1 MTKTI
6 CKKKSDSAM
15 ALLTC
20 FTPQDAVDRKLDTTL
35 FQKKTKSGNIKVSM
49 FVENYNHSGE
59 VTSLWDLR
67 VIQYIEQLIS
77 EERYNQL
84 NRVPKL
90 TIDYAEITDLCG
102 IKQRKEAYPRIDDA
116 LNTLAK
122 RTIVINVNGIK
133 RHGCFLAMVDQRKH
147 RETAVDVDI
156 HPEFF
161 ECLLKSQN
169 RDFNPN
175 AYKLGLLASRIYRIL
190 FTYRQKPNDM
200 TKLLL
205 TTLLDNIG
213 VKYWWKEEEL
223 PKKERERRRS
233 TFERAIKEVN
243 DSGVAN
249 IQPTDWKH
257 LRTESDFA
265 KEKVGNYVYYRL
277 KNNSAEIEEQGGC
290 LPDLR
295 GVLAQLDI
303 CKQLKLSD

>member
-1 MTKTI
+1 MNKTTF
-6 CKKKSDSAM
+6 KKKSCSAT
-15 ALLTC
+15 ALLSS
-20 FTPQDAVDRKLDTTL
+20 FTKRDEVAKKQNTTL
-35 FQKKTKSGNIKVSM
+35 FRKKTKSGNIEVSM
-49 FVENYNHSGE
+49 LVENHNHFEE
-59 VTSLWDLR
+59 VMSLWELR

-122 RTIVINVNGIK
+122 RTIRINVNGIS
-133 RHGCFLAMVDQRKH
+133 RQGCFLAMVDQRKH

-169 RDFNPN
+169 RDFNPK

-190 FTYRQKPNDM
+190 FTCRQKAKDM
-200 TKLLL
+200 TTLFL
-205 TTLLDNIG
+205 TTLLDSIG
-213 VKYWWKEEEL
+213 VKYWWTL
-223 PKKERERRRS
+223 PKKEQERTRS
-233 TFERAIKEVN
+233 TFEKAIKELN

-249 IQPTDWKH
+249 IQPRNWKH
-257 LRTESDFA
+257 LTKMADF
-265 KEKVGNYVYYRL
+265 GNRPFTKTFSYRL
-277 KNNSAEIEEQGGC
+277 FANSAEIEEQGGC

>member
-20 FTPQDAVDRKLDTTL
+20 FTPQDAVGRKLDTTL
-35 FQKKTKSGNIKVSM
+35 FQKKTKSGNIEVSM
-49 FVENYNHSGE
+49 LVENHNHSEE
-59 VTSLWDLR
+59 VISLWELR
-67 VIQYIEQLIS
+67 IVQYIEQLIS

-122 RTIVINVNGIK
+122 RIIRINVNDIS
-133 RHGCFLAMVDQRKH
+133 RQGCFLAMVDQRKH

-169 RDFNPN
+169 RDFNPK

-190 FTYRQKPNDM
+190 FTCRQKAKEM
-200 TKLLL
+200 TTLLL
-205 TTLLDNIG
+205 TTLLDSIG
-213 VKYWWKEEEL
+213 VKHWWKREL
-223 PKKERERRRS
+223 PKKERERIRS

-249 IQPTDWKH
+249 IQPTDWSH
-257 LRTESDFA
+257 LRTESDFD
-265 KEKVGNYVYYRL
+265 KKIFGNKVYYRL

>member
-1 MTKTI
+1 MNKTTF
-6 CKKKSDSAM
+6 KKKSCSAT
-15 ALLTC
+15 ALLSS
-20 FTPQDAVDRKLDTTL
+20 FSKRDEVAKKQNTTL
-35 FQKKTKSGNIKVSM
+35 FRKKTKSGNIEVSM
-49 FVENYNHSGE
+49 LVENYNHFEE
-59 VTSLWDLR
+59 VISLWELR

-122 RTIVINVNGIK
+122 RTIRIKVNDII
-133 RHGCFLAMVDQRKH
+133 RQGCFLAMVDQRKH

-169 RDFNPN
+169 RDFNPK

-190 FTYRQKPNDM
+190 FTCRQKAKDM
-200 TKLLL
+200 TTLFLK
-205 TTLLDNIG
+205 TLLDNIG
-213 VKYWWKEEEL
+213 VKYWWSRTL
-223 PKKERERRRS
+223 PKKEQERTRS
-233 TFERAIKEVN
+233 TFEKAIKELN
-243 DSGVAN
+243 DSGVAD
-249 IQPTDWKH
+249 IQPRNWNH
-257 LRTESDFA
+257 LRTESDFD
-265 KEKVGNYVYYRL
+265 KKILGNNVFYRL